1 MTPTRQIE
9 PTREPVR
16 PVETTSV
23 PTRPVEPTKEPVR
36 PVETT
41 SVPTRPAEPT
51 REPVRPIETT
61 NAPTRQVEPTKE
73 PVRPVETTMTPT
85 RPVDPEKEPLRPVET
100 TSSPTRPV
108 EPTRDPTRPLTRPVE
123 PEKEPVRPVETTKE
137 PVRPIEVTLTPTRS
151 ADIISILPTRHAS
164 MGEQT
169 TSLSSSSPSST
180 SSTSYSSPSSPSS
193 PSLSS
198 VSSSVS
204 PSSPSS
210 PSSSSSFQ
218 FSSETLTIILLS
230 LLGILS
236 VMVILLIV
244 LLFCKKEKSVTNL
257 PLDMQ
262 RYIEKHK
269 DMLVLRFDQD
279 RPEKVTYPKEINTP
293 KYIDYND
300 VANHI
305 AVSWSTLHHL
315 YTAVKSNWK
324 LVTNDTGMKKYI
336 PSQLQSDTNLLHL
349 LVIYKA
355 FRISDEI
362 MTPEKTYV
370 LTKVVLSNDQP
381 DLIAFVIEE
390 KMVYF
395 RQKFI
400 LLAHKDHLTH
410 ITVKT
415 NLPEYHIFHNFSY
428 KTFEGFTEH
437 SIHNKILVASRHKKE
452 YDEINL
458 SEVENGTCDLRRVAT
473 LTDQNKKALEYVK
486 EIETIKRGLEN
497 VTFKLNY

>member
-1 MTPTRQIE
+1 M
-9 PTREPVR
+9 
-16 PVETTSV
+16 
-23 PTRPVEPTKEPVR
+23 
-36 PVETT
+36 
-41 SVPTRPAEPT
+41 
-51 REPVRPIETT
+51 
-61 NAPTRQVEPTKE
+61 
-73 PVRPVETTMTPT
+73 
-85 RPVDPEKEPLRPVET
+85 
-100 TSSPTRPV
+100 
-108 EPTRDPTRPLTRPVE
+108 
-123 PEKEPVRPVETTKE
+123 
-137 PVRPIEVTLTPTRS
+137 
-151 ADIISILPTRHAS
+151 
-164 MGEQT
+164 
-169 TSLSSSSPSST
+169 
-180 SSTSYSSPSSPSS
+180 
-193 PSLSS
+193 
-198 VSSSVS
+198 
-204 PSSPSS
+204 
-210 PSSSSSFQ
+210 
-218 FSSETLTIILLS
+218 S
-230 LLGILS
+230 LLGVLS

-244 LLFCKKEKSVTNL
+244 LLFCKKEKVATNL

-336 PSQLQSDTNLLHL
+336 PSQIQSDTNLLHL
-349 LVIYKA
+349 LIIYKA

-400 LLAHKDHLTH
+400 LLAHKDYLTH

-415 NLPEYHIFHNFSY
+415 NLPEYHIFQNFSY

-458 SEVENGTCDLRRVAT
+458 SELENGTCDLRRVAT

-497 VTFKLNY
+497 ITFKLSY

>member
-1 MTPTRQIE
+1 
-9 PTREPVR
+9 
-16 PVETTSV
+16 
-23 PTRPVEPTKEPVR
+23 
-36 PVETT
+36 
-41 SVPTRPAEPT
+41 
-51 REPVRPIETT
+51 
-61 NAPTRQVEPTKE
+61 
-73 PVRPVETTMTPT
+73 
-85 RPVDPEKEPLRPVET
+85 
-100 TSSPTRPV
+100 
-108 EPTRDPTRPLTRPVE
+108 
-123 PEKEPVRPVETTKE
+123 
-137 PVRPIEVTLTPTRS
+137 
-151 ADIISILPTRHAS
+151 
-164 MGEQT
+164 
-169 TSLSSSSPSST
+169 
-180 SSTSYSSPSSPSS
+180 
-193 PSLSS
+193 
-198 VSSSVS
+198 
-204 PSSPSS
+204 
-210 PSSSSSFQ
+210 
-218 FSSETLTIILLS
+218 
-230 LLGILS
+230 
-236 VMVILLIV
+236 
-244 LLFCKKEKSVTNL
+244 
-257 PLDMQ
+257 MQ

-336 PSQLQSDTNLLHL
+336 PSQIQSDTNLLHL
-349 LVIYKA
+349 LIIYKA

-400 LLAHKDHLTH
+400 LLAHKDYLTH

-415 NLPEYHIFHNFSY
+415 NLPEYHIFQNFSY

-497 VTFKLNY
+497 ITFKLNY

>member
-1 MTPTRQIE
+1 MTPTRPVEPTREPVRFVEATMAPTRSVE

-16 PVETTSV
+16 PDEATMT
-23 PTRPVEPTKEPVR
+23 PTRPVEPTREPVR
-36 PVETT
+36 FVEATMA
-41 SVPTRPAEPT
+41 PTRSVEPT
-51 REPVRPIETT
+51 REPVRPIDVTL
-61 NAPTRQVEPTKE
+61 A
-73 PVRPVETTMTPT
+73 
-85 RPVDPEKEPLRPVET
+85 
-100 TSSPTRPV
+100 PTRPV
-108 EPTRDPTRPLTRPVE
+108 EPTREQIRTVTRPVE
-123 PEKEPVRPVETTKE
+123 PEKEPVRP
-137 PVRPIEVTLTPTRS
+137 IEVTLAPTRS
-151 ADIISILPTRHAS
+151 SDIISILPTRHAS

-169 TSLSSSSPSST
+169 TSL
-180 SSTSYSSPSSPSS
+180 SSPSSPSS

-210 PSSSSSFQ
+210 PSSPPSSPSSSSFQ

-230 LLGILS
+230 LLGVLS

-244 LLFCKKEKSVTNL
+244 LLFCKKEKVATNL

-336 PSQLQSDTNLLHL
+336 PSQIQSDTNLLHL
-349 LVIYKA
+349 LIIYKA

-400 LLAHKDHLTH
+400 ILAHKDHLTH
-410 ITVKT
+410 ITLKT

>member
-1 MTPTRQIE
+1 
-9 PTREPVR
+9 
-16 PVETTSV
+16 
-23 PTRPVEPTKEPVR
+23 
-36 PVETT
+36 
-41 SVPTRPAEPT
+41 
-51 REPVRPIETT
+51 
-61 NAPTRQVEPTKE
+61 
-73 PVRPVETTMTPT
+73 
-85 RPVDPEKEPLRPVET
+85 
-100 TSSPTRPV
+100 
-108 EPTRDPTRPLTRPVE
+108 
-123 PEKEPVRPVETTKE
+123 
-137 PVRPIEVTLTPTRS
+137 
-151 ADIISILPTRHAS
+151 
-164 MGEQT
+164 
-169 TSLSSSSPSST
+169 
-180 SSTSYSSPSSPSS
+180 
-193 PSLSS
+193 
-198 VSSSVS
+198 
-204 PSSPSS
+204 
-210 PSSSSSFQ
+210 
-218 FSSETLTIILLS
+218 
-230 LLGILS
+230 
-236 VMVILLIV
+236 MVILLIV
-244 LLFCKKEKSVTNL
+244 LLFCKKEKLATNL

-324 LVTNDTGMKKYI
+324 LVTNDMGMKKYI